1 MHSDKM
7 KILYADGKKLIPR
20 KQEALRYMGC
30 KSEPDNEEFRSLY
43 DECAQKYMSVAEYKC
58 VYRITGVSLEGTDTV
73 VFDFCTIKS
82 ESLFKNMSGCSSAIV
97 LAATTGIGVDNL
109 LRRYRALSPAK
120 AVITD
125 CIASSG
131 IEVWCDEICRQLAEK
146 YQLKPRF
153 SPGYGGVSLEHQRDV
168 FAFLDVQ
175 KRLGIT
181 LNDAL
186 MMIPVKSV
194 TAFVGIK
201 KSLDE
206 KIWSEAESRGSTKE
220 SYK

>member
-7 KILYADGKKLIPR
+7 NILYGDGKKLMPR
-20 KQEALRYMGC
+20 KKEALHYMGC
-30 KSEPDNEEFRSLY
+30 KSEIDDEEFQRLY
-43 DECAQKYMSVAEYKC
+43 DECLEKYISVAEYKC
-58 VYRITGVSLEGTDTV
+58 VYRSTGVRLEGTDTV
-73 VFDFCTIKS
+73 VFDFCTVKS

-97 LAATTGIGVDNL
+97 FAATTGIGVDNL

-125 CIASSG
+125 CVASSG
-131 IEVWCDEICRQLAEK
+131 IEVWCDEICRQLAES
-146 YQLKPRF
+146 YRLKPRF
-153 SPGYGGVSLEHQRDV
+153 SPGYGGVSLEHQRDI
-168 FAFLDVQ
+168 FTFLDVQ

-194 TAFVGIK
+194 TAFVGV
-201 KSLDE
+201 KSNSSSSDF
-206 KIWSEAESRGSTKE
+206 
-220 SYK
+220 